1 MGYKNLCTIK
11 APQDIHQAIFGREN
25 ATQKICEKKSKSG

>member
-11 APQDIHQAIFGREN
+11 APQDIHQAVFVPEDAELSPEN
-25 ATQKICEKKSKSG
+25 K

>member
-11 APQDIHQAIFGREN
+11 APQDIHQAVFDPEN
-25 ATQKICEKKSKSG
+25 AGIRH